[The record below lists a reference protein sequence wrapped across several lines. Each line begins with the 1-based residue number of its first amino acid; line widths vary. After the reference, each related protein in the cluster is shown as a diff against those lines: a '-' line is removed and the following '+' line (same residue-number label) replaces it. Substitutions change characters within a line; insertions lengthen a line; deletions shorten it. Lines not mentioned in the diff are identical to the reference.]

1 MSFTVKKHP
10 TLPCLIVTVLPG
22 FRLKRDMPESDRLT
36 REILDAEGPLFN
48 VLDLSQA
55 RLALSDVIDGANMG
69 SRSSEPIWKD
79 PRIRQTLLVTTSR
92 VIEMAAAGMNSP
104 AFGNLNVGVFPTLDD
119 ALQFVREQPPT
130 PSGDSASGAFK
141 EAE

>member
-10 TLPCLIVTVLPG
+10 ELPCLIVTVLPG

-48 VLDLSQA
+48 ILDLTQA

-69 SRSSEPIWKD
+69 SRGSQPIWKD
-79 PRIRQTLLVTTSR
+79 RRIRQTLLITTSR

-104 AFGNLNVGVFPTLDD
+104 AFGNINVRVFATFED
-119 ALQFVREQPPT
+119 ALKFVREQP
-130 PSGDSASGAFK
+130 SAP
-141 EAE
+141 